1 MWKKSANWESFSHC
15 CLSRL
20 PLRRHALTYPDD
32 VSAAKLRCFIWFL
45 SPSFYKWKDWS
56 HSEVTRTRSSWK
68 GTGRVRAGNSSSSVR
83 WSLLSPGCVCLIIL
97 IMKKKKNLPGQ
108 LLLWFTTSYWLFG
121 QEGLSGQNLRITLTG
136 NLWPSLNSR
145 LCCFSFEWEEQG
157 HSGPLSEGLGD
168 SRPWTHQ
175 PLCVHLTQN
184 LFFSNQG
191 SVFATEDLLW
201 LEV

>member
-1 MWKKSANWESFSHC
+1 MKRLKSQWGHTSKVILE
-15 CLSRL
+15 
-20 PLRRHALTYPDD
+20 RH
-32 VSAAKLRCFIWFL
+32 WQ
-45 SPSFYKWKDWS
+45 
-56 HSEVTRTRSSWK
+56 SESWK
-68 GTGRVRAGNSSSSVR
+68 LKFISQMISAFS
-83 WSLLSPGCVCLIIL
+83 WMCLLDNTNYE
-97 IMKKKKNLPGQ
+97 KKKKTSPGQ
-108 LLLWFTTSYWLFG
+108 LLLWFTSSYWLFG